1 MAKKKQTYNDIV
13 GQERPTL
20 VDFYATW
27 CGPCKMMQPIL
38 KELSAEVGDQAKVL
52 KIDIDKNQ
60 ALAQKLGIRSVP
72 TLAIYKRGKI
82 VWRQSGAMGKG
93 QLLKELKQHYA

>member
-1 MAKKKQTYNDIV
+1 MAKKKNKFSDIV

-27 CGPCKMMQPIL
+27 CGPCKAMHPIL
-38 KELSAEVGDQAKVL
+38 KEVAKEVGDSAKVL

-60 ALAQKLGIRSVP
+60 ALAHKLNIKSVP
-72 TLAIYKRGKI
+72 TLAIYKRGKV
-82 VWRQSGAMGKG
+82 VWRQSGGMSKG
-93 QLLKELKQHYA
+93 QLVKKLKSHY